1 MNTLQHIARTL
12 LPTGLALATAA
23 GGVMAQN
30 TMDPLVL
37 KVYNADANSFN
48 VTAVLVSGKKDAVL
62 LDSGF
67 TQADAYRIA
76 AMVLDSKKTLT
87 TIYITQADPDYYF
100 GTEVLK
106 NIFPKANL
114 IAAAPT
120 VKKMQ
125 ETVAGKIRFWGD
137 RLGVNAP
144 KNVPMPEVMAKS
156 VIDLEGQKIEVR
168 GLEDSLPHRSYV
180 WIPSLKAVA
189 GGVNVFGGLHVW
201 TADTQTAKE
210 RADWS
215 SKLDEMAAL
224 KPAVVIPGHMKEGE
238 RQDAS
243 QLDYTK
249 AYLSRFEVELR
260 RTANSQMLIAAMQAA
275 YPNAPSGPALEIG
288 AKVNKGEM
296 KW

>member
-1 MNTLQHIARTL
+1 MSTLQHIARTL
-12 LPTGLALATAA
+12 LPTGLALAAAA
-23 GGVMAQN
+23 GGAMAQ
-30 TMDPLVL
+30 TTGAPLAL
-37 KVYNADANSFN
+37 QVYNADENSFN

-67 TQADAYRIA
+67 TRADAYRIA
-76 AMVLDSKKTLT
+76 AMILDSKKTLT
-87 TIYITQADPDYYF
+87 VIYITQADPDYYF
-100 GTEVLK
+100 GAEVLK
-106 NIFPKANL
+106 NIFPEAKL

-120 VKKMQ
+120 VKKMR

-137 RLGVNAP
+137 KLGVNAP
-144 KNVPMPEVMAKS
+144 KNVPMPEVMSTS

-168 GLEDSLPHRSYV
+168 GLEGSLPHRSYV

-189 GGVNVFGGLHVW
+189 GGVNVFGGLHAW

-224 KPAVVIPGHMKEGE
+224 KPAVVIPGHMKAGE
-238 RQDAS
+238 RQNAS

-249 AYLSRFEVELR
+249 AYLSRFEVELPLA
-260 RTANSQMLIAAMQAA
+260 ANSQALVTAMQAA